1 MRERLVILGHRFLR
15 HWKLIGVIP
24 LAFTAVVLT
33 CWHLEWQLMV
43 EVEDTVYDR
52 ALKKYARRDGVSD
65 QVVVLAFDDHTLN
78 TIAHEKEDF
87 RLAYGRWPYSRNIHA
102 DLLAHLKSEGARA
115 VVFDL
120 VMDTP
125 NDDDG
130 DAAMEKVIRTE
141 RIPVYVGFAT
151 HRNAS
156 PLPKVAPRNRLP
168 DEVMTEAK
176 DPAANFVAAL
186 ADEADPFAEPAMA
199 APGASRELEAEATRR
214 RAAELVAFPVA
225 GPTAPHQEPDRH
237 PLPPFPLLLEVA
249 SGAGV
254 VEPEEDPDGVLR
266 GTKFAWSDP
275 SNDYVT
281 LPVAVAADLYGAR
294 EVRIERGTLQLGERS
309 WRINADGSARI
320 DYGGQ
325 LEERFKVYSVYAALN
340 DFAERDNASWERKIT
355 PGAFRDKVVV
365 LGGIAVGTA
374 DVKATP
380 FQSLSPGV
388 VKQAAVLD
396 TLLDPDGRFIT
407 RAPLW
412 LVGLT
417 CFIVTL
423 LLVATMTLFRSTVLE
438 VGLPALLYVGFF
450 AVTGLIVSGW
460 GIHLP
465 ATPVVWA
472 GIGGSLTAT
481 AIGRFFADR
490 NRELL
495 KESFVRYLDRTLV
508 EQMAESNELPRLEG
522 ENREI
527 TAFFSDIRGF
537 SSFSEDLKSDPHQ
550 LVRIL
555 NTYLTRVSAALMRE
569 GGCLD
574 KYIGDAVVC
583 LFGAPL
589 RLKDHAVRACR
600 AALAVQA
607 EVAQIREEFRAQGLP
622 DVYTRI
628 GLNSGVMFVGNFGSE
643 QLFDYTAMGDGMNLA
658 SRLEGANKAYDT
670 LIMIGQ
676 NTWEL
681 AMDFIEVREL
691 DRVRVAGKSEAVAV
705 YELLA
710 MKGEL
715 DPGKRQI
722 VELYAQALDAWRR
735 GKFAQALVVVE
746 GILRLDPHDGPTL
759 ALKKRC
765 ETYIAVPP
773 RNFDGVTNLEK

>member
-1 MRERLVILGHRFLR
+1 MRERFFILGQRFLR
-15 HWKLIGVIP
+15 HWKLIVGIP
-24 LAFTAVVLT
+24 LAFTAAVLT
-33 CWHLEWQLMV
+33 CWHLEWQFMV
-43 EVEDTVYDR
+43 EVENTVYDR
-52 ALKKYARRDGVSD
+52 ALRDHARRDGVSD
-65 QVVVLAFDDHTLN
+65 QVVVLAFDDHTLT
-78 TIAHEKEDF
+78 TIAHKKEDF

-102 DLLAHLKSEGARA
+102 DLLAHLKAEGARA
-115 VVFDL
+115 VVLDL

-151 HRNAS
+151 HPNAS
-156 PLPKVAPRNRLP
+156 SLPKVAARNRLP
-168 DEVMTEAK
+168 DEVMAEAK
-176 DPAANFVAAL
+176 DPAADFVAAL
-186 ADEADPFAEPAMA
+186 ADEADPFAEPTAG
-199 APGASRELEAEATRR
+199 APGANAEAERR
-214 RAAELVAFPVA
+214 RAAELIAFPVV
-225 GPTAPHQEPDRH
+225 GKTASLQEPIRH

-249 SGAGV
+249 SGAGL
-254 VEPEEDPDGVLR
+254 VEPEQDRDGVLR
-266 GTKFAWSDP
+266 STRFAWSDA
-275 SNDYVT
+275 SNPYVT
-281 LPVAVAADLYGAR
+281 LPVAVAADLHEAR
-294 EVRIERGTLQLGERS
+294 EVRIEPGRLQLGGRS
-309 WRINADGSARI
+309 WRINADGSARL
-320 DYGGQ
+320 DYGGT
-325 LEERFKVYSVYAALN
+325 LEERFRRYSVYAALN
-340 DFAERDNASWERKIT
+340 DFAERDNPSWERKIA
-355 PGAFRDKVVV
+355 PGAFKDKVVV

-396 TLLDPDGRFIT
+396 TLLSPNGRFIT

-412 LVGLT
+412 LVGLV
-417 CFIVTL
+417 CFAVTL

-438 VGLPALLYVGFF
+438 VGLPGLLYLGFV
-450 AVTGLIVSGW
+450 AVTGWVVHVW

-537 SSFSEDLKSDPHQ
+537 SSFSEELKSDPHQ

-589 RLKDHAVRACR
+589 RLNDHAVRACR

-607 EVAQIREEFRAQGLP
+607 EVAKLREEFRAQGLP

-628 GLNSGVMFVGNFGSE
+628 GLNSDVMFVGNFGSE

-676 NTWEL
+676 NTYER
-681 AMDFIEVREL
+681 AQDFIEVREL

-715 DPGKRQI
+715 APGKREI
-722 VELYAQALDAWRR
+722 VERYAQALDTWRR
-735 GKFAQALVVVE
+735 GKFAQALVIVQ
-746 GILRLDPHDGPTL
+746 GILQLDPNDGPTL

-773 RNFDGVTNLEK
+773 SRFDGVTNLEK